1 MEQNIKEDKKDSK
14 KCDCDCGCDCKCR
27 KWNGAS
33 CGGGAYGLGFLG
45 ALVYYF
51 QHAASFQAG
60 LLGLLKAIVWP
71 AIFVY
76 KALEIWKF

>member
-1 MEQNIKEDKKDSK
+1 MEQNIKGDKENSK
-14 KCDCDCGCDCKCR
+14 KCDCGCDCKCR
-27 KWNGAS
+27 KWNGSS
-33 CGGGAYGLGFLG
+33 CGGAYGLGFLG

-76 KALEIWKF
+76 KALELLKM